1 MYSMNARHRKSKAKK
16 MLQDMLHFFL
26 IGIGGLLRYTE
37 VNVWTIDLMSYY
49 LLEGI
54 SFNIYLIYF
63 KSENRELDL
72 TSVHN

>member
-1 MYSMNARHRKSKAKK
+1 
-16 MLQDMLHFFL
+16 
-26 IGIGGLLRYTE
+26 
-37 VNVWTIDLMSYY
+37 MSYY
-49 LLEGI
+49 LLEGN